1 VFGFGDAVGQAE
13 GVGVVAEHA
22 PQAGLGVEA
31 GASGF
36 GTGDER
42 VLGSIDLDGDQGVG
56 LFLYPHMVDHEL
68 DGGQAFVAVGADAVA
83 DAHQAVA
90 VLAAELDGAWRVD
103 LHGLRDGP

>member
-1 VFGFGDAVGQAE
+1 VWASLRSMRHRRVLGLKR
-13 GVGVVAEHA
+13 A
-22 PQAGLGVEA
+22 PLALA
-31 GASGF
+31 R
-36 GTGDER
+36 GDER